1 MKDLFDNANDDVPYS
16 HSEEFRHRCEVRW
29 LIAERIRR
37 GKDGKAW
44 LLGYLQKVGP
54 RRMQLERD
62 ILDQWRLGNR
72 GDYGLWAAD

>member
-37 GKDGKAW
+37 GKDGRVW
-44 LLGYLQKVGP
+44 LRGYLERVPGRKG
-54 RRMQLERD
+54 RLEQD
-62 ILDQWRLGNR
+62 ILRQWNLGNR
-72 GDYGLWAAD
+72 GEPNHWAAD